1 MTAALRAELR
11 KLSTTRMWWLATVAM
26 AGYMALMGVIM
37 AFSLVMGNRQA
48 QKAVEAGQAPSGG
61 SALTGGTMVL
71 DASAIASSTYTLAVA
86 LGYIFPVVLGT
97 IAVTSEFRHRTI
109 TPTLL
114 AEPRRTLVLG
124 AKAVAIIPYA
134 VVLAFAGTLGTVAG
148 GAATLGVMGEPT
160 MLSDPAIQR
169 TIVMSVV
176 ALVIWALVGVG
187 FGSVLTNQVAAVVV
201 LLAFTQFV
209 EPLLRILLAQFDLT
223 EGVSKFLPGAAGEAI
238 AGSSLYVSS
247 GLAQVLDAWQGVAVL
262 LGYAVVLLVIG
273 RLTTFRRDIG

>member
-11 KLSTTRMWWLATVAM
+11 KLSTTRMWWLTTVAM